1 MRNSKK
7 ILPLCITLMLLLCI
21 LTACGYTIDEKRQ
34 MKQYEKTGKKNA
46 VSYIEEKYGFTPKVL
61 EVFCDKIEIGLFWDA
76 SPDATGYVFAKMQ
89 EKQSDRIFWVYT
101 TGEVEGTEECW
112 DNYQCLEIEQAVS
125 EKLEEISHIKAEHI
139 DLLYGKFGENR
150 RRINSSKEVK
160 QEYGLLHDY
169 FDGSNLSQVWENAE
183 YSKIAVCTALEGTL
197 QEQLRLEIGEPGE
210 RGIYTSILP
219 EKNIWVE
226 AFGNHVDYLLI
237 NYNDRIAYDIAHEKG
252 CASVLSAYDING
264 SVRDDC
270 FYVKEQYCVSADAD
284 SKETSAEY
292 GRYEVKKKDDFYYVM
307 EGGSYCDFE
316 EVEKK
321 MKDASNWN
329 GRGFLDARRVYR
341 AYQIDSD
348 AECVHVFIP
357 IKALKIED
365 VSKYMGKHG
374 KRSEFRIVE
383 QRYFDDKEKGWE
395 LDYDASVTDVIG
407 SAQAPDAEKYVTAT
421 IYLHDFYKDIIF
433 SVFVDEEN

>member
-1 MRNSKK
+1 M
-7 ILPLCITLMLLLCI
+7 
-21 LTACGYTIDEKRQ
+21 
-34 MKQYEKTGKKNA
+34 
-46 VSYIEEKYGFTPKVL
+46 
-61 EVFCDKIEIGLFWDA
+61 
-76 SPDATGYVFAKMQ
+76 
-89 EKQSDRIFWVYT
+89 
-101 TGEVEGTEECW
+101 
-112 DNYQCLEIEQAVS
+112 
-125 EKLEEISHIKAEHI
+125 
-139 DLLYGKFGENR
+139 
-150 RRINSSKEVK
+150 
-160 QEYGLLHDY
+160 HDY

-226 AFGNHVDYLLI
+226 AFGNHVDCLLI

-284 SKETSAEY
+284 SKETLAEY
-292 GRYEVKKKDDFYYVM
+292 GRYEIKKKDDFYYVM

-348 AECVHVFIP
+348 ALNDRLRELLE
-357 IKALKIED
+357 IKNK
-365 VSKYMGKHG
+365 
-374 KRSEFRIVE
+374 SEQSVTIRDAHRTEIREYLDMLDLTV
-383 QRYFDDKEKGWE
+383 E
-395 LDYDASVTDVIG
+395 LDIVTMTDLNLKKSRTAFSQPG
-407 SAQAPDAEKYVTAT
+407 MRYAQAEALVKTLMRDDVFRMLSLAERNRVTERILTDIRGRMMEDIVLLETKLAKPKCEVFQLTFASGEFDMVVFDPDAASCSIYEIKHSTEKHPKQIQHLIDERKCAETEHRFGTITGKYV
-421 IYLHDFYKDIIF
+421 IYRGENDVANDIQYLN
-433 SVFVDEEN
+433 VEEYLKKLR